1 MSLELAQLLSAL
13 AVTLVGAA
21 FQSVIGIGFALFAAP
36 LLFLLNPL
44 YLPGPILTLG
54 LVLTLIVTINQ
65 RRALTFKRMV
75 PAISGRIPGSF
86 LGIALLA
93 FVPAPLFAIGFGSL
107 LILSVW
113 LSYHHLTVTPNT
125 RNLFIAGLFSGLMGT
140 TTSVG
145 GPPIALVYQN
155 VDRVQT
161 RNDLS
166 LFFLVGTLVSITL
179 LSVYGHY
186 GLRELQLSLEL
197 SPAIIVGFLLGK
209 VIETR
214 LETVH
219 IKPVIAAICLV
230 SSVLVITKGLLAL

>member
-1 MSLELAQLLSAL
+1 MSLESTQLLSAL
-13 AVTLVGAA
+13 LVTLLGAT
-21 FQSVIGIGFALFAAP
+21 FQSLIGIGFALLAAP
-36 LLFLLNPL
+36 ILYLLNPL

-54 LVLTLIVTINQ
+54 FILTLIVTLNQ
-65 RRALTFKRMV
+65 RRALTFKRIV

-155 VDRVQT
+155 GDRVQT

-166 LFFLVGTLVSITL
+166 LFFLVGTLVSIAL
-179 LSVYGHY
+179 LSAYGHY

-197 SPAIIVGFLLGK
+197 APAIIVGFLLGK
-209 VIETR
+209 LIESR
-214 LETVH
+214 LETVR
-219 IKPVIAAICLV
+219 IKPVIAVICLV